1 MNLRLTAVCLTLFAC
16 SLSAFG
22 DDDHHH
28 MGRNDKMGNV
38 SFPISC
44 APESQ
49 KPFELSVAM
58 LHSFE
63 YEQAESGFK
72 QVAAK
77 DPQCAMAYWGQSLTL
92 FHLLWARPSK
102 ADLQRGN
109 ELAQKAQQLKP
120 GTKTKREQEYI
131 DAVSALYQT
140 GEIEHKKRLANYANA
155 MEKVASDNP
164 KDTEAQAFYAVA
176 LLGAA
181 PEDDPTH
188 AQDRKAVA
196 ILTKIFEVQPDH
208 PGIAHYIIH
217 SCDNP
222 QMAPLGLAAAREYAK
237 IAPASPHAVHM
248 PSHIFSRLGLWQDSI
263 ASNAAALKA
272 ADKMAEMNFHMAHHR
287 MHAMDYQ
294 HYAYLQIGDD
304 QSAKAVAETLAKW
317 NRAEIES
324 DYQDYYDD
332 MVSSMAARF
341 AIERRQWQEA
351 LALQPTKNAAPSQQ
365 VVTYW
370 ARAIAAGH
378 LHDSESAHD
387 ALKHYDELLGAIRKK
402 YKEGH
407 LGIVN
412 NEHNEVRAW
421 AAYADGKSEDALR
434 ILREVADNEDRVGKG
449 ETESPAREM
458 LADILL
464 ESNRPKEALAEY
476 EVALKTDPNRFNELN
491 GAAQAAEKLDQKE
504 KAAQYYAQL
513 LKNCQGIDSDRPEL
527 AKAKTLVAAK

>member
-1 MNLRLTAVCLTLFAC
+1 MKMR
-16 SLSAFG
+16 LSAACFVLLAICLSFA

-28 MGRNDKMGNV
+28 MDPNEKLGSV
-38 SFPISC
+38 QFPISC
-44 APESQ
+44 AAESQ
-49 KPFELSVAM
+49 KPFERAVAM

-77 DPQCAMAYWGQSLTL
+77 DPKCAMAYWGQSLTL
-92 FHLLWARPSK
+92 FHLLWARPSA
-102 ADLQRGN
+102 ADLKRGH
-109 ELAQKAQQLKP
+109 ELAQKAHELRP
-120 GTKTKREQEYI
+120 KTKREQEYV
-131 DAVSALYQT
+131 DAVVTLYQT
-140 GEIEHKKRLANYANA
+140 GDLEHKKRLANYASA
-155 MEKVASDNP
+155 MERVANNNP

-196 ILTKIFEVQPDH
+196 ILTRIFEVQPDH

-248 PSHIFSRLGLWQDSI
+248 PSHIFARLGLWQDSI

-272 ADKMAEMNFHMAHHR
+272 ADKMQEMHFHTAHHR
-287 MHAMDYQ
+287 MHAMDYM

-304 QSAKAVAETLAKW
+304 QNAKAVSDAMAKM
-317 NRAEIES
+317 NRAEIEPE
-324 DYQDYYDD
+324 YQPYYDD
-332 MVSSMAARF
+332 MVSSMAARY
-341 AIERRQWQEA
+341 AIERRQWKEA
-351 LALQPTKNAAPSQQ
+351 LSLVPLEKASPQQQ

-370 ARAIAAGH
+370 AHAVAAGH
-378 LHDSESAHD
+378 LHDAAAGQD
-387 ALKHYDELLGAIRKK
+387 ALKHYDELLETIRKGGK
-402 YKEGH
+402 SYHADLLK
-407 LGIVN
+407 
-412 NEHNEVRAW
+412 NEHKETQAW
-421 AAYADGKSEDALR
+421 AAYAEGKSEDAIR
-434 ILREVADNEDRVGKG
+434 MIREVADTQDKVGKG

-458 LADILL
+458 LADMLL
-464 ESNRPKEALAEY
+464 EMNRPKEALAEY
-476 EVALKTDPNRFNELN
+476 EVALKTDPNRFNELS

-504 KAAQYYAQL
+504 KAGQYYAQL
-513 LKNCQGIDSDRPEL
+513 VKNCPGIDSDRPEL

>member
-1 MNLRLTAVCLTLFAC
+1 
-16 SLSAFG
+16 
-22 DDDHHH
+22 
-28 MGRNDKMGNV
+28 
-38 SFPISC
+38 
-44 APESQ
+44 
-49 KPFELSVAM
+49 
-58 LHSFE
+58 
-63 YEQAESGFK
+63 
-72 QVAAK
+72 
-77 DPQCAMAYWGQSLTL
+77 
-92 FHLLWARPSK
+92 
-102 ADLQRGN
+102 
-109 ELAQKAQQLKP
+109 
-120 GTKTKREQEYI
+120 
-131 DAVSALYQT
+131 
-140 GEIEHKKRLANYANA
+140 
-155 MEKVASDNP
+155 
-164 KDTEAQAFYAVA
+164 
-176 LLGAA
+176 
-181 PEDDPTH
+181 
-188 AQDRKAVA
+188 
-196 ILTKIFEVQPDH
+196 
-208 PGIAHYIIH
+208 
-217 SCDNP
+217 
-222 QMAPLGLAAAREYAK
+222 
-237 IAPASPHAVHM
+237 
-248 PSHIFSRLGLWQDSI
+248 
-263 ASNAAALKA
+263 
-272 ADKMAEMNFHMAHHR
+272 MAHHR

-341 AIERRQWQEA
+341 AIERRQWKEA
-351 LALQPTKNAAPSQQ
+351 LALQPIKNAAPSQQ

-434 ILREVADNEDRVGKG
+434 ILREVADNEDKVGKG

-464 ESNRPKEALAEY
+464 ETNRPKEALAEY

>member
-1 MNLRLTAVCLTLFAC
+1 MNLRFTAACLVLFAC
-16 SLSAFG
+16 SLSLVA

-28 MGRNDKMGNV
+28 MDPNEKLGSV
-38 SFPISC
+38 QFPISC
-44 APESQ
+44 AAESQ
-49 KPFELSVAM
+49 KPFERAVAM

-77 DPQCAMAYWGQSLTL
+77 DPKCAMAYWGESLTL

-109 ELAQKAQQLKP
+109 ELAQKAHELKP
-120 GTKTKREQEYI
+120 KTKREQEYV
-131 DAVSALYQT
+131 DAVAVLYQN
-140 GEIEHKKRLANYANA
+140 GEIEHKKRLANYADA
-155 MEKVASDNP
+155 MENVAKDNP

-196 ILTKIFEVQPDH
+196 ILTRIFEVQPDH

-222 QMAPLGLAAAREYAK
+222 QMAPLALAAAREYAK

-248 PSHIFSRLGLWQDSI
+248 PSHIFARLGLWQDSI

-272 ADKMAEMNFHMAHHR
+272 ADKMQEMHFHTAHHR
-287 MHAMDYQ
+287 MHAMDYM
-294 HYAYLQIGDD
+294 HYAYLQIGDN
-304 QSAKAVAETLAKW
+304 QNAKAVSDAMAKM

-324 DYQDYYDD
+324 EYQDYYDD
-332 MVSSMAARF
+332 MVSSMAARY
-341 AIERRQWQEA
+341 AIERRQWKEA
-351 LALQPTKNAAPSQQ
+351 LALQPLEKARPQQQ

-370 ARAIAAGH
+370 AHAVAAGH
-378 LHDSESAHD
+378 LHDAAAGQD
-387 ALKHYDELLGAIRKK
+387 ALKHYDELLETIRKTGK
-402 YKEGH
+402 SYHADLLK
-407 LGIVN
+407 
-412 NEHNEVRAW
+412 NEHKETQAW
-421 AAYADGKSEDALR
+421 AAYAEGKSEDAIRMLK
-434 ILREVADNEDRVGKG
+434 EVADTQDKVGKG

-458 LADILL
+458 LADMLL
-464 ESNRPKEALAEY
+464 EMNRPKEALAEY
-476 EVALKTDPNRFNELN
+476 EVALKTDPNRFNELS

-504 KAAQYYAQL
+504 KAGQYYAQL
-513 LKNCQGIDSDRPEL
+513 VKNCQGIDSDRPEL

>member
-1 MNLRLTAVCLTLFAC
+1 MNLRLTAACLILFAC
-16 SLSAFG
+16 SMSAFA

-28 MGRNDKMGNV
+28 MGPNDKLGSV

-44 APESQ
+44 KPESQ
-49 KPFELSVAM
+49 KPFELSIAM

-92 FHLLWARPSK
+92 FHLLWSRPSK
-102 ADLQRGN
+102 ADLQRGH
-109 ELAQKAQQLKP
+109 ELAEKAQQLKP

-131 DAVSALYQT
+131 DAVVTLYQA
-140 GEIEHKKRLANYANA
+140 GDLEHKKRLANYATA
-155 MEKVASDNP
+155 METVANDNP
-164 KDTEAQAFYAVA
+164 NDTEAQAFYAVA

-188 AQDRKAVA
+188 AQAKKAVA
-196 ILTKIFEVQPDH
+196 ILTKIFETQPDH

-248 PSHIFSRLGLWQDSI
+248 PSHIFARLGLWQDSI

-272 ADKMAEMNFHMAHHR
+272 ADKMAEMHFHTAHHR
-287 MHAMDYQ
+287 MHSMDYM

-304 QSAKAVAETLAKW
+304 QNARAVSDAMARM

-341 AIERRQWQEA
+341 AIERRQWKEA
-351 LALQPTKNAAPSQQ
+351 LVLQPLEKARPQQQ

-370 ARAIAAGH
+370 AHAVAAGH
-378 LHDSESAHD
+378 LHDAAAAQD
-387 ALKHYDELLGAIRKK
+387 ALKHYDELLETIRKSSTSYHADLLK
-402 YKEGH
+402 
-407 LGIVN
+407 
-412 NEHNEVRAW
+412 NEHKETQAW
-421 AAYADGKSEDALR
+421 AAYAEGKNDEAIR
-434 ILREVADNEDRVGKG
+434 ILREVADTQDKVGKG

-458 LADILL
+458 LADMLL

-491 GAAQAAEKLDQKE
+491 GAALAAEKLDQKE
-504 KAAQYYAQL
+504 KAGQYYAQL

>member
-1 MNLRLTAVCLTLFAC
+1 MNLRFTAACLVLFAC
-16 SLSAFG
+16 SISVFA
-22 DDDHHH
+22 DDNHHH
-28 MGRNDKMGNV
+28 MDPNDKLGSV

-44 APESQ
+44 ATESQ
-49 KPFELSVAM
+49 KPFERAVAM

-77 DPQCAMAYWGQSLTL
+77 DPKCAMAYWGEAMTL
-92 FHLLWARPSK
+92 FHLLWSRPTA
-102 ADLQRGN
+102 ADMKRGD
-109 ELAQKAQQLKP
+109 ELAHKAQQLKP
-120 GTKTKREQEYI
+120 KTKREQEYV

-140 GEIEHKKRLANYANA
+140 GEIEHKKRLANYASA
-155 MEKVASDNP
+155 MEKVANDNP

-181 PEDDPTH
+181 PENDPSH
-188 AQDRKAVA
+188 AQGRKAVA
-196 ILTKIFEVQPDH
+196 ILTRIFEVQPDH

-248 PSHIFSRLGLWQDSI
+248 PSHIFARLGLWQDSI

-272 ADKMAEMNFHMAHHR
+272 ADKMAEMHFHTAHHR
-287 MHAMDYQ
+287 MHAMDYM

-304 QSAKAVAETLAKW
+304 QNARAVSDAMAKM
-317 NRAEIES
+317 NRAEIEPE
-324 DYQDYYDD
+324 YQPYYDD
-332 MVSSMAARF
+332 MVSSMAARY
-341 AIERRQWQEA
+341 AIERRQWKEA
-351 LALQPTKNAAPSQQ
+351 LALVPLEKASPQQQ

-370 ARAIAAGH
+370 AHAVAAGH
-378 LHDSESAHD
+378 LHDAAAGQE
-387 ALKHYDELLGAIRKK
+387 ALKHYDELVETIRKSSTPYHADLLK
-402 YKEGH
+402 
-407 LGIVN
+407 
-412 NEHNEVRAW
+412 NEHKETQAW
-421 AAYADGKSEDALR
+421 AAYAEGKSEDAIR
-434 ILREVADNEDRVGKG
+434 MIREVADTQDKVGKG

-458 LADILL
+458 LADMLL
-464 ESNRPKEALAEY
+464 EMNRPKEALAEY

-504 KAAQYYAQL
+504 KASGYYAQL